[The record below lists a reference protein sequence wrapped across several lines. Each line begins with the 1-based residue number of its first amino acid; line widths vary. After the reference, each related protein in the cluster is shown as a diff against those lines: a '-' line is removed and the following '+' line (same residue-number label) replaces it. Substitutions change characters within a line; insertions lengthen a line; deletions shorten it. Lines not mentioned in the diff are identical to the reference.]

1 MNEHTATALSYGIY
15 RSNDFDET
23 VPRIV
28 AFCSIGHSHFSCSI
42 VKFLKGKLEVLSEH
56 SDRQVGGRHMDR
68 AIMAHF
74 GAEFQK
80 KYGVD
85 PLANQKSRYK
95 LEEAAQKCRMILSA
109 NRESQISIECLVDEY
124 DLHGLLNRDQ
134 LEELIAPMAE
144 KMMIC
149 MGEAIKEA
157 NLSNGVSDIHSVEIV
172 GGCSRMPFVQNC
184 IQKAFGKEELSKTLN
199 ADESVARGCAL
210 QAAMLSPLFKVREF
224 AVIDYHPLAIS
235 IQYMSTT
242 KDDEM
247 HDDENTLKTSGEQVS
262 STLKTSVVF
271 PPKSHMNLVKV
282 LTFWR
287 KDSFDVSVNY
297 LKPSSPLETSGEDAS
312 CTLSLGTYH
321 IQVPK
326 KDFGVS
332 KTEDDKKIKLR
343 AKLSLDG
350 IFSIETAQLYYDEE
364 VEEISKEKRPKVI
377 DVDMATSE
385 TPADPSKTT
394 LETSGEDFEW
404 VEVKNLKKKTK
415 KIDLIINSTG
425 VPGIPQEVVQQLK
438 DLETKMIASD
448 REVRETNERRNDLEG
463 LIYNLRG
470 KLDDALAPFVA
481 PGAVDSLQ
489 SSLTK
494 TEDWLYDTFD
504 ATKAIYEDKI
514 IELQSIFKPIERL
527 QTEEVGRIE
536 ALAKLEN
543 MITKLTTIVDSVP
556 EQYNHI
562 SKEKFDLLAERISDA
577 TTWAREK
584 NSTQNERKRFEEP
597 AVLTKEIEKVYD
609 DLKKFSEDILKEPKP
624 VVSSPP
630 KTSGEDVQTTLET
643 GGEDVNKSS
652 PVKTGAEDTDEGV
665 TPADGS
671 KVMDLD

>member
-1 MNEHTATALSYGIY
+1 VGRGE
-15 RSNDFDET
+15 
-23 VPRIV
+23 
-28 AFCSIGHSHFSCSI
+28 
-42 VKFLKGKLEVLSEH
+42 KFEEK
-56 SDRQVGGRHMDR
+56 
-68 AIMAHF
+68 
-74 GAEFQK
+74 
-80 KYGVD
+80 
-85 PLANQKSRYK
+85 NQ
-95 LEEAAQKCRMILSA
+95 
-109 NRESQISIECLVDEY
+109 
-124 DLHGLLNRDQ
+124 
-134 LEELIAPMAE
+134 
-144 KMMIC
+144 
-149 MGEAIKEA
+149 
-157 NLSNGVSDIHSVEIV
+157 
-172 GGCSRMPFVQNC
+172 
-184 IQKAFGKEELSKTLN
+184 
-199 ADESVARGCAL
+199 
-210 QAAMLSPLFKVREF
+210 
-224 AVIDYHPLAIS
+224 
-235 IQYMSTT
+235 
-242 KDDEM
+242 
-247 HDDENTLKTSGEQVS
+247 
-262 STLKTSVVF
+262 
-271 PPKSHMNLVKV
+271 
-282 LTFWR
+282 
-287 KDSFDVSVNY
+287 
-297 LKPSSPLETSGEDAS
+297 
-312 CTLSLGTYH
+312 
-321 IQVPK
+321 
-326 KDFGVS
+326 
-332 KTEDDKKIKLR
+332 
-343 AKLSLDG
+343 
-350 IFSIETAQLYYDEE
+350 
-364 VEEISKEKRPKVI
+364 
-377 DVDMATSE
+377 
-385 TPADPSKTT
+385 
-394 LETSGEDFEW
+394 
-404 VEVKNLKKKTK
+404 K

-597 AVLTKEIEKVYD
+597 VVLTKEIEKVYD

-630 KTSGEDVQTTLET
+630 KTSGEDVKTTLET